1 MGSRGRFN
9 ILKEVKN
16 LEETLNKPLIVW
28 TGLTTLINE
37 SLKHMAALNVL
48 NEKLEQKENRF
59 LRIIY
64 ETTSCYILLE
74 IAKIFDKANFG
85 ESSNCSMNKIR
96 ELCLKDSKKFPKGT
110 EDTLILKIDVLKN
123 KCEATVPMDI
133 RNKKLAHN
141 DLEEMFLGHET
152 IVDATEIQDILKNLA
167 EIIAEVSERLIG
179 AKLKLET
186 IEKYMDIYREEF
198 DNLQTKN
205 GTAD

>member
-64 ETTSCYILLE
+64 ETTSCYLLLE
-74 IAKIFDKANFG
+74 IAKIFVKANFG
-85 ESSNCSMNKIR
+85 DSSNCSINKIR
-96 ELCLKDSKKFPKGT
+96 
-110 EDTLILKIDVLKN
+110 
-123 KCEATVPMDI
+123 
-133 RNKKLAHN
+133 
-141 DLEEMFLGHET
+141 
-152 IVDATEIQDILKNLA
+152 
-167 EIIAEVSERLIG
+167 
-179 AKLKLET
+179 
-186 IEKYMDIYREEF
+186 
-198 DNLQTKN
+198 
-205 GTAD
+205 